1 MREYLQECIEKAAEF
16 QKRITIMFDS
26 IDQLSSDDGAY
37 SMKWLPKEFPSFVKI
52 ILSTLPDEKYLVFNN
67 LKVSRETGTA

>member
-1 MREYLQECIEKAAEF
+1 ML
-16 QKRITIMFDS
+16 DS

-37 SMKWLPKEFPSFVKI
+37 SMKWLPKEFPPFVKI

-67 LKVSRETGTA
+67 LKVSSRTDTE

>member
-1 MREYLQECIEKAAEF
+1 MREYLVQCIRKAVEF
-16 QKRITIMFDS
+16 QKKITIMLDS

-67 LKVSRETGTA
+67 LKVSSRTDTE